1 MKRIVSNLNIS
12 KIERLPYRKD
22 INGLRALS
30 VLAVILF
37 HADFHFFGG
46 GWLGVDVFFVISG
59 YLISNIIISELNEND
74 FSLKRFYIRRVRRI
88 LPALYSTVILCIP
101 FVYWLFTPKATV
113 EFIKSSLSATF
124 FYANLFFQNLD
135 FYNAEPTK
143 LMPLLHTWSL
153 AIEEQ
158 FYLLFPLICILLY
171 RYAHKYF
178 LSSLAALFFLSLYL
192 NSTTGDLI
200 KFYQITFRAWELIL
214 GSLIMIVSSKI
225 SIKNL
230 NYLGLLIVVSSFIFF
245 DDSPLTLN
253 SIEPKLIVN
262 VGTSF
267 ILISKGDGFISKFL
281 LENKISQLLG
291 NVSYSLYLLHQ
302 PFFAFLSYSQLRYGN
317 FLGEISSIELI
328 PILVFI
334 SYLSWRYIEL
344 TFKNT
349 NLKNLTIGLTIIIS
363 IILIFCLLGFFSK
376 GYDSRYSSIP
386 EDIMFY
392 SNNPIIFPTT
402 DELNEFNDWCQ
413 SSDKKKLYIM
423 GDSHAYTFSYTLI
436 KDFKY
441 LSCDYELVIYSGDA
455 GRCLLSQQS
464 DIVGYVG
471 WCTDEAFNNFIE
483 NVKEYESIVIAIG
496 RFDTWINKDK
506 GSKEVKCEDCNY
518 LEIFDSRT
526 EEIAKKSEAFY
537 IFNPVPTFSVKIAES
552 YLFKKIPLNEEVTI
566 KYSDW
571 SEYIDYTLD
580 YLDQINGDNIIR
592 IKSEEVFCDIQ
603 KNICYSSK
611 QSELL
616 YADDNHLTIKG
627 NTILIQELLNSF
639 NR

>member
-1 MKRIVSNLNIS
+1 MNLMIGV
-12 KIERLPYRKD
+12 K
-22 INGLRALS
+22 
-30 VLAVILF
+30 VVI
-37 HADFHFFGG
+37 
-46 GWLGVDVFFVISG
+46 
-59 YLISNIIISELNEND
+59 
-74 FSLKRFYIRRVRRI
+74 
-88 LPALYSTVILCIP
+88 
-101 FVYWLFTPKATV
+101 
-113 EFIKSSLSATF
+113 
-124 FYANLFFQNLD
+124 
-135 FYNAEPTK
+135 
-143 LMPLLHTWSL
+143 
-153 AIEEQ
+153 
-158 FYLLFPLICILLY
+158 
-171 RYAHKYF
+171 
-178 LSSLAALFFLSLYL
+178 
-192 NSTTGDLI
+192 
-200 KFYQITFRAWELIL
+200 
-214 GSLIMIVSSKI
+214 
-225 SIKNL
+225 
-230 NYLGLLIVVSSFIFF
+230 
-245 DDSPLTLN
+245 
-253 SIEPKLIVN
+253 
-262 VGTSF
+262 
-267 ILISKGDGFISKFL
+267 
-281 LENKISQLLG
+281 
-291 NVSYSLYLLHQ
+291 
-302 PFFAFLSYSQLRYGN
+302 
-317 FLGEISSIELI
+317 
-328 PILVFI
+328 
-334 SYLSWRYIEL
+334 
-344 TFKNT
+344 
-349 NLKNLTIGLTIIIS
+349 
-363 IILIFCLLGFFSK
+363 
-376 GYDSRYSSIP
+376 
-386 EDIMFY
+386 
-392 SNNPIIFPTT
+392 
-402 DELNEFNDWCQ
+402 
-413 SSDKKKLYIM
+413 KKKLYLM
-423 GDSHAYTFSYTLI
+423 GDSHAYTFAYTLI

-471 WCTDEAFNNFIE
+471 WCTDEEFNNFIE
-483 NVKEYESIVIAIG
+483 NVKEYEPVVIAIG